1 MKPLIPIGQGDSYVL
16 IRYKSVELLI
26 DSQAMLNAIY
36 DNLEIIAALKFEQ
49 NLAEQS
55 FPEIPY
61 HIQDVP
67 FCIER
72 TRIYDLVGH
81 EIIGEPFTNHDPRE
95 FAENQGLSFTEV
107 EIPYIVAVT

>member
-1 MKPLIPIGQGDSYVL
+1 MKPLIPIGQGDTYVL
-16 IRYKSVELLI
+16 IRYKSVELLV
-26 DSQAMLNAIY
+26 DNQATISAIY

-55 FPEIPY
+55 FSEIPY

-67 FCIER
+67 FSIER

-107 EIPYIVAVT
+107 QIPYIAAVT

>member
-1 MKPLIPIGQGDSYVL
+1 MKPLIHIGQGDNYVL
-16 IRYKSVELLI
+16 IRYKSVELLL
-26 DSQAMLNAIY
+26 DSQAMLNF
-36 DNLEIIAALKFEQ
+36 KQ

-61 HIQDVP
+61 HIRDVP
-67 FCIER
+67 FSIER

-95 FAENQGLSFTEV
+95 FAENQGLSFSEV